1 MAGLEIKSFA
11 SPVEARPF
19 ADKGNANVINVGGH
33 PVIFGTFEP
42 GWRWFEHIKPIAGT
56 ESCQAPHLLYLPLG
70 TDEGRDR
77 GRHRG

>member
-42 GWRWFEHIKPIAGT
+42 GWR
-56 ESCQAPHLLYLPLG
+56 
-70 TDEGRDR
+70 
-77 GRHRG
+77 